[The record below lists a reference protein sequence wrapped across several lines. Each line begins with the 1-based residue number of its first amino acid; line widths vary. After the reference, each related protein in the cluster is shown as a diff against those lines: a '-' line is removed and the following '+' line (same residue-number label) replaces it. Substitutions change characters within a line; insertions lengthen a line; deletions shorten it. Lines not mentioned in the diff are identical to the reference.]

1 MSDDT
6 FKTRKTL
13 TVAKQQ
19 FDYFSLP
26 AAEQAGVGAV
36 SRLPM
41 SLKILLENLL
51 RFEDG
56 NTVRKEDIKAL
67 GNWAVTPPPAV
78 AMLSARVAASMV
90 RLAPFQMAPPC
101 ASLGDPV
108 REPPPIALFVQN

>member
-1 MSDDT
+1 MSDDS

-13 TVAKQQ
+13 TVGKQR

-26 AAEQAGVGAV
+26 DAERAGVGAV

-56 NTVRKEDIKAL
+56 NSVRKEDIEAL
-67 GNWAVTPPPAV
+67 GNWAVTFAAGGGNRVPT
-78 AMLSARVAASMV
+78 ARVY
-90 RLAPFQMAPPC
+90 
-101 ASLGDPV
+101 
-108 REPPPIALFVQN
+108 

>member
-6 FKTRKTL
+6 YKTRKTL
-13 TVAKQQ
+13 TVGKQQ

-56 NTVRKEDIKAL
+56 
-67 GNWAVTPPPAV
+67 
-78 AMLSARVAASMV
+78 
-90 RLAPFQMAPPC
+90 RLDWM
-101 ASLGDPV
+101 
-108 REPPPIALFVQN
+108 